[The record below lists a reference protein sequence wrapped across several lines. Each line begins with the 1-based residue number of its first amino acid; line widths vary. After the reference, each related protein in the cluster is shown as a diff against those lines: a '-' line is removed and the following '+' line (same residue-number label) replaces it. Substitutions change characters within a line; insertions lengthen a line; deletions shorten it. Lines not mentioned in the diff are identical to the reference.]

1 MAPRGRVWE
10 GEREEGKSC
19 AGFGPFRGASLPLPS
34 PPPLPHLPP
43 CPLVRGPARENRL
56 GKGQV
61 RSAVTDGPA
70 QPSLL
75 PWEGVCLFV
84 WLFGGNGGRAVVWRL
99 AASPHHRRRSPSPSR
114 VPFSVPFQGREILS
128 SGVGL
133 IRGSGDGEEG
143 EVGVQSPFP
152 SLISSGGE
160 RREGRGR
167 QSPLPIPII
176 GLFASPRHLMVPE
189 FIPYGIRRR
198 LFKNLTSNLGS
209 PLRIFPSPLAPPAK
223 RGSEMALPS
232 AFFAKIPS
240 FPPPSP

>member
-1 MAPRGRVWE
+1 M
-10 GEREEGKSC
+10 
-19 AGFGPFRGASLPLPS
+19 PLPS
-34 PPPLPHLPP
+34 PPPSLHLPP
-43 CPLVRGPARENRL
+43 CPLVRGPARGNRL

-75 PWEGVCLFV
+75 PWEGVLV
-84 WLFGGNGGRAVVWRL
+84 VLFGGNCGKAMVWRL
-99 AASPHHRRRSPSPSR
+99 AASPHHRRRPPSPLPGSLSGS
-114 VPFSVPFQGREILS
+114 PFRGRRALF

-143 EVGVQSPFP
+143 EIGVQSPFP

-160 RREGRGR
+160 RREVRGR

-176 GLFASPRHLMVPE
+176 GLIASPRHHQVPE

-223 RGSEMALPS
+223 RGSEMALSS
-232 AFFAKIPS
+232 AFFAKIPP
-240 FPPPSP
+240 FPPPSPEIFQLIALILSHHWTIFGNI